1 MSDEIPTFTPK
12 TTTGELRCLQYDLPL
27 QTSSVRVKSIS
38 TTEVSQVS
46 DMQQAIS
53 RLEESRLAHAHARK
67 ERTYVRSAETRTF
80 LSSSY
85 LEHINAH
92 TEDKLCNC
100 IMCNKSFVYKRSLK
114 KHKMIHP

>member
-1 MSDEIPTFTPK
+1 M
-12 TTTGELRCLQYDLPL
+12 QYDLPL

-67 ERTYVRSAETRTF
+67 ERTYVKSVEIRFCRVPIWNILIIRTPRT
-80 LSSSY
+80 
-85 LEHINAH
+85 NC
-92 TEDKLCNC
+92 TVVLCVTN
-100 IMCNKSFVYKRSLK
+100 
-114 KHKMIHP
+114 P